1 MTSVLAYWWVVQ
13 VAVHPP
19 LVDLV
24 RSAVAVCVS
33 VQGVKLFVQVVGL
46 SVQVVKLFGWLVVQG
61 QVLAEVE
68 QSQQPFVE

>member
-19 LVDLV
+19 LVDMV

-33 VQGVKLFVQVVGL
+33 EQVVGL

>member
-19 LVDLV
+19 LVNMV

-33 VQGVKLFVQVVGL
+33 VQGVKL